1 MRLVDPSRIHGFSNE
16 TVTSNHLAQV
26 MLAEPEVVPQIAT
39 LFERDAP
46 FTSLL
51 AKKGLTSKGLYKG
64 LTSDDYRVVG
74 NRKVMWPVKG
84 IDRRKG
90 RIVAV
95 ETDFLDKPG
104 YGGEV
109 LKITIDTNWFSP
121 YDVLEL
127 KDQKTLVHVSSD
139 ILPQESS
146 AYAGC
151 YEYFVKMMRSSKEE
165 YINPELLTVD
175 SEIGFAYTAFY
186 EMSETAYEKYTFD
199 DWAWSHM
206 TLQRMKWSISG
217 TAAQM
222 KTKKHWVTH
231 NGEFA
236 WLEHAELQMMKRW
249 AQAREYQLVFGKG
262 TVSEKDEVL
271 MRDLK
276 GRDIIAGDGLL
287 NIGDGALK
295 FPYNKR
301 VSKKFLHTI
310 MKNMQ
315 ILAGP
320 DGKLEVAVIAGQE
333 FMWEFTELM
342 GEMGVLLSG
351 GSDKF
356 IEGEGSSKGINASF
370 GFYEFNN
377 VRFVPVWHQF
387 FDDPSRPQ
395 WTTADGSNKGSKRA
409 IFVSLGQVDTG
420 SNNIEL
426 LALGNRAMRKGSV
439 YGINKGGDG
448 MQSSVDGEHHHI
460 LSETGLKAVNMYG
473 VAEAFVA

>member
-26 MLAEPEVVPQIAT
+26 MLSSPDVVPQVAT
-39 LFERDAP
+39 LFERDTP

-64 LTSDDYRVVG
+64 IQSDDYRVVG

-95 ETDFLDKPG
+95 ETDFPNQPG

-109 LKITIDTNWFSP
+109 IKITIDTNWFSP

-127 KDQKTLVHVSSD
+127 KDQRSLVHVSND
-139 ILPQESS
+139 ILPQESD
-146 AYAGC
+146 AHPGC
-151 YEYFVKMMRSSKEE
+151 YDYFCKAMRSNKDE
-165 YINPELLTVD
+165 YINPELLTPD

-236 WLEHAELQMMKRW
+236 WLEQAETQMLKRW
-249 AQAREYQLVFGKG
+249 AEAREYQLIFGKG

-271 MRDLK
+271 LKDLK
-276 GRDIIAGDGLL
+276 GRDIMAGDGLL
-287 NIGDGALK
+287 NIGDGALR
-295 FPYNKR
+295 FPYNRRLTKN
-301 VSKKFLHTI
+301 FLHTI
-310 MKNMQ
+310 MKNMK
-315 ILAGP
+315 IMADA
-320 DGKLEVAVIAGQE
+320 DGKLEIAVIGGQE
-333 FMWEFTELM
+333 FIWNFGELM
-342 GEMGVLLSG
+342 VDMGIQMST
-351 GSDKF
+351 DKM
-356 IEGEGSSKGINASF
+356 IEGEGSKKGINASF
-370 GFYEFNN
+370 AFYEFNN
-377 VRFVPVWHQF
+377 VRFIPIEHKF
-387 FDDPSRPQ
+387 FDDPGRPQ
-395 WTTADGSNKGSKRA
+395 WNTADGENKGSKRG
-409 IFVSLGQVDTG
+409 IFISLGQADIGT
-420 SNNIEL
+420 NNIEL
-426 LALGNRAMRKGSV
+426 LALGNRALRKGSV
-439 YGINKGGDG
+439 YGINKGGEG